1 MWSWVFSK
9 CKYKK
14 KKFTRIHEIEGLNM
28 PNGTS
33 FVSNNCS
40 DVIKVP
46 CTEDDHVTIDVSV
59 GEYKIQHNISIQ
71 MTSSYFGGTFS
82 LPPRDT
88 NSDIYQKQ
96 SLFIWKTQIL
106 KHILQK

>member
-1 MWSWVFSK
+1 
-9 CKYKK
+9 
-14 KKFTRIHEIEGLNM
+14 M
-28 PNGTS
+28 PKERRS
-33 FVSNNCS
+33 FQIIAPMYV
-40 DVIKVP
+40 KVP

-82 LPPRDT
+82 LPPVVIQ
-88 NSDIYQKQ
+88 DIYQKV

-106 KHILQK
+106 KHILRK